1 MASDTEQQM
10 QTLHFICIS
19 VFALTKNE
27 IKVQNNFFNPFF
39 SFLFYGYFVNCL
51 SPLHISLED
60 LYVGML
66 VAFSH
71 VMLATVSARL
81 WPELGLVI

>member
-27 IKVQNNFFNPFF
+27 IKVQNNFFNPLF
-39 SFLFYGYFVNCL
+39 SFLWLFRKLFIPPPHQLRGPVCW
-51 SPLHISLED
+51 D
-60 LYVGML
+60 VGGFL
-66 VAFSH
+66 TCDAHYRFC
-71 VMLATVSARL
+71 
-81 WPELGLVI
+81 

>member
-1 MASDTEQQM
+1 MALDTEQQM

-27 IKVQNNFFNPFF
+27 IKVQNNFFNPLFF
-39 SFLFYGYFVNCL
+39 FYGYFVNCL
-51 SPLHISLED
+51 SLLHISSED

-66 VAFSH
+66 VA
-71 VMLATVSARL
+71 LLTTVSARL

>member
-19 VFALTKNE
+19 LFALTKNE
-27 IKVQNNFFNPFF
+27 IKVQNNFFNPLFF
-39 SFLFYGYFVNCL
+39 FFYGYFVNCL
-51 SPLHISLED
+51 SLLHISLED

-66 VAFSH
+66 VA
-71 VMLATVSARL
+71 LLTTVSARL

>member
-27 IKVQNNFFNPFF
+27 IKVQNNFFNPLFF
-39 SFLFYGYFVNCL
+39 FYGYFVNCL
-51 SPLHISLED
+51 SLLHISLED

-71 VMLATVSARL
+71 VVLTTVSARL